1 MKVLM
6 FGWEFPP
13 HISGGLGTACLGL
26 TKAMLRQG
34 VEIIF
39 VVPRA
44 YGDENQ
50 NDMQLVGANSIRVK
64 INRYQFGE
72 MVTKS
77 SNLQYVTIGA
87 NLVPYVSEEEY
98 FDIINN
104 KVSVDRQFKVHAAAS
119 TGTIDLRGGYGG
131 GLMNEVNSY
140 EHV

>member
-13 HISGGLGTACLGL
+13 HISGDLGTACLGL

-44 YGDENQ
+44 YGDEDQ
-50 NDMQLVGANSIRVK
+50 SQMQLVGANSIRVR
-64 INRYQFGE
+64 INHYLFGE
-72 MVTKS
+72 TETKK
-77 SNLQYVTIGA
+77 SNLQYVTIGS

-104 KVSVDRQFKVHAAAS
+104 KVTVDRQFKVHAAG
-119 TGTIDLRGGYGG
+119 GT
-131 GLMNEVNSY
+131 
-140 EHV
+140 